1 MNINPAQLKRLQ
13 VLYGQYERHS
23 LDLSG
28 KSREERLEWAS
39 ERVGRKIASFKDLS
53 LDEGRKLID
62 TLQGILQ
69 VKAPSK
75 TPRKR
80 MSRRDRVN
88 AGTAGRR
95 DQATNDVVLIGE
107 GDLDRIK
114 QQLTRLGWDQAQL
127 ERFLLGSRSPLKGRA
142 QLRTLSD
149 ANRVYW
155 ALKHIPARTSGGVPE
170 GKEAM

>member
-75 TPRKR
+75 TPR
-80 MSRRDRVN
+80 
-88 AGTAGRR
+88 RR